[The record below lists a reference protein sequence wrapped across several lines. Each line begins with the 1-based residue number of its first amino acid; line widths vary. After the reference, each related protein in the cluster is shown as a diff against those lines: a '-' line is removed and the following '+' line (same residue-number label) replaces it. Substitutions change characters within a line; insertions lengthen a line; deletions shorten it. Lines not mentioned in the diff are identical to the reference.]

1 MKKFYDT
8 VVIGGGL
15 TGLTAAVYLSKA
27 GKSVLV
33 IEKERQ
39 LGGLARTTKVN
50 GAYFNLGPHAM
61 YEGGAALEILR
72 DLECVPRGGYA
83 SKKEMSG
90 IYGNQIIQI
99 TKDFSLEE
107 SEEWRKVMGTLSD
120 VKTDLLYSIS
130 IKEWAEKNI
139 GHERVRD
146 LFYAMCRQWS
156 YCMDI
161 GEISSGFV
169 IEQGKLAAN
178 GVRYVEGGWQK
189 VVDNLRKKAEHFGA
203 TISSDI
209 KAEQILLK
217 EDAVKAVILS
227 NGRFIQSK
235 SVITAIGPTELCE
248 LVQGYEHM
256 SIGKWKGMS
265 HPLYGSCLDVALRK
279 VPDPTCVFALSLDEP
294 LYYSNHSISVR
305 LSDDDSHVLHVMKY
319 NGNNNLSEVEMD
331 ERRLRELLNLLQ
343 PGWENEVVAV
353 RFVPNQLIAYD
364 SRSVMNH
371 GVGVAP
377 GPVVPEISGLFVA
390 GDWVGRRGRLA
401 DAAMDSA
408 RQAAKEA
415 INFN

>member
-1 MKKFYDT
+1 MKNFYDN

-15 TGLTAAVYLSKA
+15 TGLTGAVYLSKA

-83 SKKEMSG
+83 SKKGMSG
-90 IYGNQIIQI
+90 IYGNQVIHVP
-99 TKDFSLEE
+99 KNLSLEE
-107 SEEWRKVMGTLSD
+107 SQEWMKVMGTLSE
-120 VKTDLLYSIS
+120 VKTDSLYSVS
-130 IKEWAEKNI
+130 IREWAEKNI
-139 GHERVRD
+139 DYERVRD

-156 YCMDI
+156 YCMDLS
-161 GEISSGFV
+161 EISSGFV
-169 IEQGKLAAN
+169 IEQGKLAAK

-189 VVDNLRKKAEHFGA
+189 VVNDLRKKAEHFGA
-203 TISSDI
+203 TISTGI
-209 KAEQILLK
+209 RAEQIHLK
-217 EDAVKAVILS
+217 EDAVKGVILS
-227 NGRFIQSK
+227 NEKFVQAN

-256 SIGKWKGMS
+256 SIGKWKEMS

-294 LYYSNHSISVR
+294 FYFSNHSVSVQ
-305 LSDDDSHVLHVMKY
+305 LSDDGSHVLHVMKY
-319 NGNNNLSEVEMD
+319 NGSNNLSEVEMD

-353 RFVPNQLIAYD
+353 RFLPNQLIAYD

-371 GVGVAP
+371 GVGIAP
-377 GPVVPEISGLFVA
+377 GPIVPEIRGLFVA

-408 RQAAKEA
+408 REAAKDA